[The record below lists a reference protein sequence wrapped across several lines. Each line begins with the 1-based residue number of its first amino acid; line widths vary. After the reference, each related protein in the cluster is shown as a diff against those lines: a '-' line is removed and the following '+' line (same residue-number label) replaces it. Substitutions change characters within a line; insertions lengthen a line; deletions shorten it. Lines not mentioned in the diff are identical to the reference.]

1 MARTL
6 SSLESLNLSRNRLRS
21 LGTRP
26 FYYLIELEELNLE
39 KNQLTDLDEDVF
51 ESETYRYETYDDWG
65 DYHYHDSS
73 LKGNLLE
80 LNLGGNRLTAL
91 PGVSGDSERCSCRAI
106 SWRDFHNSCFR
117 RSAKIRWVFLEFPGE
132 FVMKDSIH

>member
-21 LGTRP
+21 LGTSP

-91 PGVSGDSERCSCRAI
+91 PGGI
-106 SWRDFHNSCFR
+106 FNGFR
-117 RSAKIRWVFLEFPGE
+117 RLRTLQLQSNQLARLPQQLFQTLG
-132 FVMKDSIH
+132 KDSLGVS